1 MAAVNPRLLAPMIA
15 AVESQSKEKAVK
27 AILHAKRDTEKS
39 SLWNMLNYASDMA
52 NNQSRNK
59 SAGKEKM
66 GAVSASALKRQSEQQ
81 SKRNKN
87 AAPIAG
93 VFSDH
98 RGLAGADTMTAAAAR
113 RSLSLRLKIDIPSTN
128 VGDDASTMSRSTNAE
143 STNTGTQSQ
152 SQAAKASLFSH
163 ASFGITPGHT
173 DDVYATRLIIKG
185 PDGRETSRSAAA
197 GGLTGR
203 RKSGMRRGN
212 SFRNQQQRQQQQDNG
227 MDDELSQNTTEG
239 PYKRKHSSKN
249 VTIVDPSASG
259 SAAAIDAVSVSGT
272 SSRDGYDDNINN
284 NYYYGS
290 RDSNTDDEFIIDGN
304 TKATR
309 SGLVKLLLDSGI
321 SGMWPLRPIAA
332 AAEDGPLNMDILND
346 SQPSYAS
353 DEAMI
358 ERILASRT
366 PPQSSSAA
374 SEPLTPNSLARG
386 KSFAAAPVL
395 RELENEDDADY

>member
-1 MAAVNPRLLAPMIA
+1 MIA
-15 AVESQSKEKAVK
+15 AVESQSKEKTVK

-52 NNQSRNK
+52 NRQNMNK
-59 SAGKEKM
+59 SLSAGKEKM

-81 SKRNKN
+81 SKKNKN
-87 AAPIAG
+87 APIAG

-98 RGLAGADTMTAAAAR
+98 RGADPLTAR
-113 RSLSLRLKIDIPSTN
+113 RSLSLRLKIDIPSAN
-128 VGDDASTMSRSTNAE
+128 VGDDVSTMSRSTNAE
-143 STNTGTQSQ
+143 STNTGTHSQ
-152 SQAAKASLFSH
+152 SQAAAKASLFSH

-197 GGLTGR
+197 VASGGLTGR

-212 SFRNQQQRQQQQDNG
+212 SFRNQQRQQQDSD
-227 MDDELSQNTTEG
+227 MDDELSQSTAEG

-249 VTIVDPSASG
+249 VTIVDPSISG
-259 SAAAIDAVSVSGT
+259 GATADVVSGT
-272 SSRDGYDDNINN
+272 SSRDGCDNN
-284 NYYYGS
+284 NNYGS
-290 RDSNTDDEFIIDGN
+290 RDGSNADDEFIIDGN
-304 TKATR
+304 TKTTR

-332 AAEDGPLNMDILND
+332 AEDVPLNMDILSDN
-346 SQPSYAS
+346 QPSSYAS
-353 DEAMI
+353 DEAKI

-366 PPQSSSAA
+366 PPQSSSAG
-374 SEPLTPNSLARG
+374 SEPMTPNSLARV